1 MGCLGE
7 SEGVGPIDLGYCAI
21 QKGRSKRQVSNTVMI
36 RTI

>member
-7 SEGVGPIDLGYCAI
+7 SRGQIDLGYCAI